1 MSQTFMDAKQVSC
14 DFFNGMC
21 DYQKVLRLTRNG
33 YLPGKKLGK
42 SYLYQARMVEDEGVK
57 RYSIWRCRRTADVR
71 RLFIWEEDL

>member
-1 MSQTFMDAKQVSC
+1 MKMSQTFMDAKQVSC

-42 SYLYQARMVEDEGVK
+42 SYLYIR
-57 RYSIWRCRRTADVR
+57 
-71 RLFIWEEDL
+71 EELEKWAETNFSKPVCSKMKL